1 MLRAAGRARDGRE
14 ASRRAEA
21 TGGRRGGVGCAASH
35 LRPVMKRSRGR
46 SSCVCVDE
54 QKALAEEADEYVY
67 VRFSNCT
74 EEGRCWG
81 DDADIGV
88 Q

>member
-1 MLRAAGRARDGRE
+1 MLAAASARE
-14 ASRRAEA
+14 
-21 TGGRRGGVGCAASH
+21 GRRDDGVVEGACQRADGGVGCAASH

-46 SSCVCVDE
+46 SSCVCVDD
-54 QKALAEEADEYVY
+54 QKALAEDADEYVY

-81 DDADIGV
+81 DDADVGV
-88 Q
+88 